1 MDLHVVTYTA
11 SWFMLVECIS
21 SYSFLYSWAR
31 PMSPVDISLQTEKD
45 MKDLEGKRLPL
56 NLKHEKCCVLILLYY
71 YSAVLACSTH
81 HLHIVI

>member
-1 MDLHVVTYTA
+1 
-11 SWFMLVECIS
+11 
-21 SYSFLYSWAR
+21 
-31 PMSPVDISLQTEKD
+31 MSPVDISLQTEKD